1 MIVVV
6 FPYRNKFA
14 NIREAYIQIIA
25 QQLTFKTFS
34 LYRAPILHTLAFPFF
49 TGADTIHI
57 QMYAHTSAI
66 NEPIMIYL
74 VLRVRPVGVKL

>member
-34 LYRAPILHTLAFPFF
+34 LYRAPILHTLTFAFF
-49 TGADTIHI
+49 TGADTIHT

-74 VLRVRPVGVKL
+74 ILRVRLVGVKL